1 MSKHHSFY
9 DTIDQIACY
18 GISKGIFHLYTS
30 DQPICGTRIII
41 DEKPVLNFGS
51 CSYLGLEFN
60 PEMKAA
66 SQAAIE
72 NYGTQFSASR
82 AYISLGLYQELQQ
95 LVEQIFE
102 ATCVITP

>member
-18 GISKGIFHLYTS
+18 GISKGIFHLHTS
-30 DQPICGTRIII
+30 DQPITGTGIII
-41 DEKPVLNFGS
+41 DERPILNFGS

-60 PEMKAA
+60 ADIKAA

-72 NYGTQFSASR
+72 KYGTQFSASR
-82 AYISLGLYQELQQ
+82 AYISLGLYAELQ
-95 LVEQIFE
+95 LLLEKIFE
-102 ATCVITP
+102 ASCV